1 MHERGEK
8 NNIASDK
15 RLRGLNLKLPIAKKR
30 KEGANIH
37 IQYNDDGDRVGEGEE
52 KHEAISEKRFQ
63 GPNLKLEI
71 SKKITKG
78 ANIPIHYNDDGD
90 IVGEGE
96 VKYEITSEKRFRCPT
111 LKLEIA
117 KKRTER
123 AKIQIEYNN
132 DGDGVGEG
140 YVQLVSYLGV
150 LARTMVP
157 VYHTDW
163 RVVPIQLKE
172 KLWDCV
178 KVYNN
183 ILNFFS
189 CVLFIL

>member
-8 NNIASDK
+8 NKIASDK

-52 KHEAISEKRFQ
+52 KHEAISEKRFR

-78 ANIPIHYNDDGD
+78 AKIPIHYNDDGD
-90 IVGEGE
+90 IVGED
-96 VKYEITSEKRFRCPT
+96 EITSEKRFRGPT

-117 KKRTER
+117 KKRSEG
-123 AKIQIEYNN
+123 AKIHIEYNN

-140 YVQLVSYLGV
+140 YIQLVSYLDV